1 MTQNIDLS
9 GKMYYNAVKTQKGMQ
24 GEESMQHIMN
34 EGEDLERYVAD
45 KECIANTY
53 VMRCFSISMIVYFI
67 GFLMNKFD
75 VFIVDKSIMLMGFVP
90 SMFIYLT
97 MLFITKKVSLS
108 SEKIKYFILFSI
120 VSVFTLIGVTITY
133 HVVIIAV
140 LPILY
145 AILYSSRKV
154 MWYVYGLTVVSTI
167 IIVYVGYYHGLC
179 DANMALLT
187 NAKLDHYL
195 IDGFFQVTAVNANPL
210 ITLMLYFV
218 VPRCLIYIA
227 FMAVCSNIYK
237 ILKLGI
243 KKAEDVIKM
252 EVFQRELKSKVDEQT
267 VELREQQRKTQEAY
281 WQTVI
286 ALSEAV
292 EAKDRYT
299 SGHSKRVAE
308 YSKMIAKRM
317 GKSEIEQEMI
327 YRAGLL
333 HDVGKIGIPV
343 DIINKPGKLTDE
355 EYDLIKI
362 HPVTGYHILK
372 DISEHYDV
380 AVAAKYHHERYDGK
394 GYPNG
399 LVGDNIPEMARILAV
414 ADSYDAMTSNRS
426 YRKGLP
432 QSVVR
437 SEIEKGKGTQFD
449 PAIADIMLQMIDED
463 KEYTLRQTDGID
475 YKILI
480 VGEDTE
486 SNQRVKDILQK
497 ETIYEAI
504 IPNKVTVEGVF
515 EKLEEHSFEL
525 IILDVD
531 TKNGNDWE
539 ILQAIKAKYQIP
551 VIIMSDDKNL
561 RNMKEF
567 IELGCADYLT
577 KPISPLMLN
586 EIIYYMTKKCL

>member
-1 MTQNIDLS
+1 MREKKHVMHERENID
-9 GKMYYNAVKTQKGMQ
+9 KYIK
-24 GEESMQHIMN
+24 
-34 EGEDLERYVAD
+34 D
-45 KECIANTY
+45 KEYIANTY
-53 VMRCFSISMIVYFI
+53 VMRCFFISMIVYLIAFLLNVFDIFI
-67 GFLMNKFD
+67 
-75 VFIVDKSIMLMGFVP
+75 IDKSIMLMGFVP
-90 SMFIYLT
+90 SIFIYLA
-97 MLFITKKVSLS
+97 MLFVTKKVSLS
-108 SEKIKYFILFSI
+108 SDKIKYFILFSI

-167 IIVYVGYYHGLC
+167 IIVYAGYYYGLC

-187 NAKLDHYL
+187 SMKLDSYL
-195 IDGFFQVTAVNANPL
+195 VNGYFPTTAVNDN
-210 ITLMLYFV
+210 IFFTLMLYFV
-218 VPRCLIYIA
+218 IPRCLIYIA
-227 FMAVCSNIYK
+227 FMAVCSNIFR
-237 ILKLGI
+237 IITAGLE
-243 KKAEDVIKM
+243 KAEYVVKM
-252 EVFQRELKSKVDEQT
+252 EVFQKELKSKVDEQT
-267 VELREQQRKTQEAY
+267 VELREQQRKLNEAY
-281 WQTVI
+281 WQTVT

-292 EAKDRYT
+292 DAKDRYT

-308 YSKMIAKRM
+308 YSRVIAKRM
-317 GKSEIEQEMI
+317 GKSVAEQEMI

-333 HDVGKIGIPV
+333 HDVGKIRIPV

-372 DISEHYDV
+372 DISEHYDI
-380 AVAAKYHHERYDGK
+380 AIAAKYHHERYDGK

-399 LVGDNIPEMARILAV
+399 LLGENIPELARILAI

-449 PAIADIMLQMIDED
+449 SDIADIMLQIIDED
-463 KEYTLRQTDGID
+463 KEYTLRQIERTD

-480 VGEDTE
+480 VGEDSE
-486 SNQRVKDILQK
+486 CNQRVKDTLYK
-497 ETIYEAI
+497 ESIYEVI
-504 IPNKVTVEGVF
+504 MQNTVNVEDVL

-525 IILDVD
+525 IIIDIQMD
-531 TKNGNDWE
+531 KGNGWQ
-539 ILQAIKAKYQIP
+539 ILQAIKEKYEIP
-551 VIIMSDDKNL
+551 IIVMSDDNNL
-561 RNMKEF
+561 RNTKEF
-567 IELGCADYLT
+567 KEVGCNDYIT
-577 KPISPLMLN
+577 KSFSSLMLN
-586 EIIYYMTKKCL
+586 EIIYNMMKKSL

>member
-1 MTQNIDLS
+1 
-9 GKMYYNAVKTQKGMQ
+9 
-24 GEESMQHIMN
+24 
-34 EGEDLERYVAD
+34 
-45 KECIANTY
+45 
-53 VMRCFSISMIVYFI
+53 
-67 GFLMNKFD
+67 
-75 VFIVDKSIMLMGFVP
+75 
-90 SMFIYLT
+90 
-97 MLFITKKVSLS
+97 
-108 SEKIKYFILFSI
+108 
-120 VSVFTLIGVTITY
+120 
-133 HVVIIAV
+133 
-140 LPILY
+140 
-145 AILYSSRKV
+145 

-195 IDGFFQVTAVNANPL
+195 IDGFFQVTAVNTDPL

-227 FMAVCSNIYK
+227 FMAVCSNINK
-237 ILKLGI
+237 ILRSGI

-252 EVFQRELKSKVDEQT
+252 EVFQRELKSKVHEQT

-286 ALSEAV
+286 ALSETV

-399 LVGDNIPEMARILAV
+399 LIGDNIPEMARILAV
-414 ADSYDAMTSNRS
+414 TDSYDAMTSNRS

-449 PAIADIMLQMIDED
+449 SVIADIMLQMIDED
-463 KEYTLRQTDGID
+463 KEYTLKQID
-475 YKILI
+475 RSHYYFLI
-480 VGEDTE
+480 VGEDAE
-486 SNQRVKDILQK
+486 WNQRVKDSLQK
-497 ETIYEAI
+497 ESIYEVI
-504 IPNKVTVEGVF
+504 MPNKVTVEGVL
-515 EKLEEHSFEL
+515 EKLEAHSFEL
-525 IILDVD
+525 IILDIEA
-531 TKNGNDWE
+531 KRGNEWE
-539 ILQAIKAKYQIP
+539 ILRAIKEKYQIP

-561 RNMKEF
+561 RNTKEF
-567 IELGCADYLT
+567 MELGCDDYLT
-577 KPISPLMLN
+577 KPFSPFMFK
-586 EIIYYMTKKCL
+586 EIIYNITN

>member
-449 PAIADIMLQMIDED
+449 AVVADIMLQMIDED
-463 KEYTLRQTDGID
+463 KEYTLRQID
-475 YKILI
+475 KNHYNFLI
-480 VGEDTE
+480 VGEDAE
-486 SNQRVKDILQK
+486 WNQRVKDSLQK
-497 ETIYEAI
+497 ESIYEVI
-504 IPNKVTVEGVF
+504 MLNKVTVEGVL
-515 EKLEEHSFEL
+515 EKLEAHSFEL
-525 IILDVD
+525 IILDIEA
-531 TKNGNDWE
+531 KRGNEWE
-539 ILQAIKAKYQIP
+539 ILRAIKEKYQIP
-551 VIIMSDDKNL
+551 VIIMSDDNNL
-561 RNMKEF
+561 RNTKEF
-567 IELGCADYLT
+567 MELGCDDYLT
-577 KPISPLMLN
+577 KPFSPFMLN
-586 EIIYYMTKKCL
+586 EIIYNKTN

>member
-1 MTQNIDLS
+1 MKQIMREREDID
-9 GKMYYNAVKTQKGMQ
+9 K
-24 GEESMQHIMN
+24 
-34 EGEDLERYVAD
+34 YVVD
-45 KECIANTY
+45 KEYIANTY
-53 VMRCFSISMIVYFI
+53 VMRCFFISMVVYFI
-67 GFLMNKFD
+67 TFLMNIFD
-75 VFIVDKSIMLMGFVP
+75 IFIVDKSIMLMGFVP
-90 SMFIYLT
+90 SMCIYLT
-97 MLFITKKVSLS
+97 MLLITKKVSLS
-108 SEKIKYFILFSI
+108 SKKIKYFILFSI
-120 VSVFTLIGVTITY
+120 VSVFTFIGATITY

-140 LPILY
+140 LPVLY

-187 NAKLDHYL
+187 NTKLDNYL
-195 IDGFFQVTAVNANPL
+195 IDGFFQLTAVNANPFV
-210 ITLMLYFV
+210 TLMLYFV
-218 VPRCLIYIA
+218 IPRCLIYNA
-227 FMAVCSNIYK
+227 LMVVCSNIFR
-237 ILKLGI
+237 IINSGI

-252 EVFQRELKSKVDEQT
+252 EVFQSELKSKVDEQT
-267 VELREQQRKTQEAY
+267 VELREQQKKTQEAY
-281 WQTVI
+281 WQTVT

-292 EAKDRYT
+292 DAKDKYT

-317 GKSEIEQEMI
+317 GKSEGEQEMI

-333 HDVGKIGIPV
+333 HDVGKIRIPV
-343 DIINKPGKLTDE
+343 EIINKPGKLTDE

-362 HPVTGYHILK
+362 HPIAGYHILK
-372 DISEHYDV
+372 DISDHYYM
-380 AVAAKYHHERYDGK
+380 AIAAKYHHERYDGK
-394 GYPNG
+394 GYPDG
-399 LVGDNIPEMARILAV
+399 LVGDNIPEMAKILAV